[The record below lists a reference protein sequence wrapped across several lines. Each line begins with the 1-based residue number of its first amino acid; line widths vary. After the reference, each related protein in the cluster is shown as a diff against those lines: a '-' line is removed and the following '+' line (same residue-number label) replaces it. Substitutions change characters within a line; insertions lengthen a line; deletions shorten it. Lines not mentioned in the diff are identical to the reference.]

1 MWSICQ
7 KELRQFFSSLTGFVA
22 VLLFLLLSGL
32 LLFVFPDTNVF
43 DEGYASM
50 DVFFQMAPWILLL
63 LIPAVTMR
71 SFSEEFRSGTY
82 ELLRTRPLTTLQ
94 LVTGKYLAAL
104 CVVVLSILPTLVFF
118 WTIDHLSA
126 GGTDRGGIIGSYIGL
141 FFLSAAF
148 TAAGICCSSFTS
160 NAVLSFLV
168 SSFVCYVGYYAFEAL
183 SRLTLFEGGP
193 DYYVELL
200 GMELHYRSLSGGV
213 VDMRDL
219 SYFISVVLLFLF
231 ITARN
236 LVRR

>member
-7 KELRQFFSSLTGFVA
+7 KELRQFFSSLTGLVA
-22 VLLFLLLSGL
+22 VVLFLLLSGL

-71 SFSEEFRSGTY
+71 SFSEEFRAGTY
-82 ELLRTRPLTTLQ
+82 ELLRTRPLTTMQ
-94 LVTGKYLAAL
+94 LVIGKYLAAL
-104 CVVVLSILPTLVFF
+104 AVVVISILPTVLFF
-118 WTIDHLSA
+118 WIIDHLST
-126 GGTDRGGIIGSYIGL
+126 GGTDRGGIAGSYIGL
-141 FFLSAAF
+141 LFLSTAF

-168 SSFVCYVGYYAFEAL
+168 SSFVCYMGYYAFEAV
-183 SRLTLFEGGP
+183 SRLPLFQGGL

-200 GMELHYRSLSGGV
+200 GMDLHYRSLARGV
-213 VDMRDL
+213 IDMRDVV
-219 SYFISVVLLFLF
+219 YFLSVVCLFLF